1 MELHERHLPFHS
13 FQCGPAAWHL
23 GATYGPSTLQLSE
36 SALQHATHCAS
47 RALQQQGRQSLPSA
61 YYTVIS
67 RCSLIQIWPSCCFY
81 ILSAGRVRYQ
91 TLAGVHVAH
100 RFIEL
105 LNASNKSTH
114 MLCISRK
121 LRSFWTEWFSYHICL
136 CSRMYILNNLIHQ
149 LHNMFHFTVHQGAQ
163 IQVTDS
169 WYTHWLGIQDACTGC
184 QNVCAT
190 AVWMSLKVGIVD
202 YMHGK
207 TGERV
212 TKLVAACDKKYT
224 YIYCWIW
231 PWGDVSL
238 LILGGNYHKKNTY
251 VVSGLPMWQ
260 FVLSLSGYQCK
271 CGWSRMWLN
280 LTSIADSRWQRQYH
294 DVVFVKN
301 SPR

>member
-1 MELHERHLPFHS
+1 MRDIFLS
-13 FQCGPAAWHL
+13 
-23 GATYGPSTLQLSE
+23 TPSSVVPQPGILVRLMVQALCNCLSQLSNMQPTVPQE
-36 SALQHATHCAS
+36 HSSSKADRVCPAPTTLLLVVVVWFKSDPLAAFTFWV
-47 RALQQQGRQSLPSA
+47 QGGS
-61 YYTVIS
+61 
-67 RCSLIQIWPSCCFY
+67 
-81 ILSAGRVRYQ
+81 
-91 TLAGVHVAH
+91 H

-121 LRSFWTEWFSYHICL
+121 LRSFWTEWYSYHICL

-202 YMHGK
+202 SMHGK

-224 YIYCWIW
+224 YIYIVEFDHEEMFLC
-231 PWGDVSL
+231 S
-238 LILGGNYHKKNTY
+238 Y
-251 VVSGLPMWQ
+251 
-260 FVLSLSGYQCK
+260 
-271 CGWSRMWLN
+271 
-280 LTSIADSRWQRQYH
+280 
-294 DVVFVKN
+294 
-301 SPR
+301 